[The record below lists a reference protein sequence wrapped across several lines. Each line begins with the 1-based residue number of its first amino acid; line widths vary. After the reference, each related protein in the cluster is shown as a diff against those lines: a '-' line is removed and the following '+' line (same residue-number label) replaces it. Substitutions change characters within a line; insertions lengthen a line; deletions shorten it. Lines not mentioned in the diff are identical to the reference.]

1 MDKPEMFT
9 LILTYTDGTR
19 ERFRFPDQTDK
30 FAVSGL
36 MEKLLRSAV
45 LSFQLKGRL
54 LVIPTANIRSV
65 ELFPVPDTLPEI
77 VLQEVQRV
85 ALED

>member
-1 MDKPEMFT
+1 MSKPETYT
-9 LILTYTDGTR
+9 LILTYTDGSR
-19 ERFRFPDQTDK
+19 ERFRFPTQADK

-36 MEKLLRSAV
+36 IEKLLRSAV
-45 LSFQLKGRL
+45 LSLQLKGRL
-54 LVIPTANIRSV
+54 LVIPTTNIRSV
-65 ELFPVPDTLPEI
+65 ELFPVPDTLPEV